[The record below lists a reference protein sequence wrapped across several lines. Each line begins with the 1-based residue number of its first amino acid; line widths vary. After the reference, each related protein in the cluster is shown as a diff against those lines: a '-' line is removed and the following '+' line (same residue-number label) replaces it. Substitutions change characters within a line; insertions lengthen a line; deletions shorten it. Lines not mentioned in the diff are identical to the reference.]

1 MAEFLQQQY
10 LTYKSHSNMSQRQL
24 CVILQFQFS
33 TRSHGAW
40 PLTNS
45 NHSSLLLTASFF
57 FFRDLAALQNEG
69 YRWGLCSS
77 MMVNKAILHL
87 ILNTNWQVL
96 NIHPGKCSHS
106 QSLFISGKSL
116 VFCCR

>member
-10 LTYKSHSNMSQRQL
+10 LINL
-24 CVILQFQFS
+24 ILTCHRDNSVLFCSFS
-33 TRSHGAW
+33 LAPDLMEHGHL
-40 PLTNS
+40 PIQITPPCFLQ
-45 NHSSLLLTASFF
+45 HLFF

-116 VFCCR
+116 VFCCQ